1 MSFVLRALYPSGAVP
16 AATDMNSL
24 AHRAT
29 ASRQDCQL
37 SLRRT
42 PHPVIVTIRDNK
54 DHISVLLYSS
64 YTTITGWGV
73 LLNYHD
79 HRPRVPSS
87 DDGSKSCS
95 YLQTCLRKRC
105 TTNARFLL
113 FGVLNPQHYCSFNL
127 IFPCLFH
134 LIRHHWP
141 LLQIENVVE
150 HPPRIRQ

>member
-1 MSFVLRALYPSGAVP
+1 MSFVLRALYLSGAVL

-42 PHPVIVTIRDNK
+42 PHPVIVTIWDNK

-87 DDGSKSCS
+87 DEGSKSCS

-105 TTNARFLL
+105 TTTARFLL
-113 FGVLNPQHYCSFNL
+113 FGVLNPEYYCSVHL
-127 IFPCLFH
+127 IFHVIFLVIIH
-134 LIRHHWP
+134 YWG
-141 LLQIENVVE
+141 N
-150 HPPRIRQ
+150 